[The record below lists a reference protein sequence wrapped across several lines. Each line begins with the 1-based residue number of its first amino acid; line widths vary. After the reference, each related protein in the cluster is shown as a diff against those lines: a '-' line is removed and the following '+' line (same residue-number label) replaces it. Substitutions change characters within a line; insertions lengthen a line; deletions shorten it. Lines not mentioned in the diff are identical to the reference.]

1 MKYLISFGGISI
13 VVPTKFETIPE
24 VITLVA
30 IEIVLR
36 ELIHSDCVCVARNT
50 RCSTATTQEFTET
63 FATLHEP
70 NVNTTRRRCE
80 SSEGEPKTTLR
91 H

>member
-1 MKYLISFGGISI
+1 MKYLVSFIHISMA
-13 VVPTKFETIPE
+13 VPTKIETTPE

-30 IEIVLR
+30 IEIVSR

-50 RCSTATTQEFTET
+50 RCSSASIQEFTEI

-70 NVNTTRRRCE
+70 NVNTTRRRCAG
-80 SSEGEPKTTLR
+80 SEGEPKTTV
-91 H
+91 HH